1 MAEKPRNT
9 QMDSLPADVEKDDS
23 ISQADFSHRLKV
35 HKMTVLQTAL
45 TLVATNLGGGILGV
59 AFAFSRLGLYYGV
72 ALVLIVAT
80 ISHISNMMY
89 LKTKDLTPSKSE
101 SIYEIAYLLTGR
113 SSIFVICSILFA
125 ANFGAMLLFYIIIGD
140 TVSNLMKQALIEPS
154 NEVMAQ
160 DLDLSDYPWY
170 VDALTNRTTAIFLA
184 GLGHL
189 TIIFKR

>member
-1 MAEKPRNT
+1 
-9 QMDSLPADVEKDDS
+9 
-23 ISQADFSHRLKV
+23 
-35 HKMTVLQTAL
+35 MTVLQTAL

-59 AFAFSRLGLYYGV
+59 AFAFSRLGLYCGV
-72 ALVLIVAT
+72 ALVLLVAAT
-80 ISHISNMMY
+80 SHISNMMY

-113 SSIFVICSILFA
+113 PSIITICSILFCG
-125 ANFGAMLLFYIIIGD
+125 NFGSMLLFYIIIGD

-170 VDALTNRTTAIFLA
+170 VDALTNKSTAVFLA